1 MSGIWGPP
9 VAHRTPPHEGQ
20 VSRTGFLKPSHL
32 AKAPRSQKGPGW
44 ETLSPRTEV
53 HSREGLRLPTTRFA
67 PKSPQRQDHLCLLPG
82 DCGQPSTCSRLSLL
96 AHPRLCTPQADF
108 RATGKQHCLA
118 LRLPTLRPSSASEA
132 EEQRLPPRKK
142 SSFPEQTCCAT
153 KSGHHLNPATQE
165 TEAQRPPT
173 TCQAPVQPTQWMT
186 PNICPSPNPQNLWI

>member
-132 EEQRLPPRKK
+132 EEQRLPPRRRVRSLSKHAV
-142 SSFPEQTCCAT
+142 P
-153 KSGHHLNPATQE
+153 
-165 TEAQRPPT
+165 
-173 TCQAPVQPTQWMT
+173 
-186 PNICPSPNPQNLWI
+186 PSPVITSILPPRRPRHRGPQLPARHQSSPHSG